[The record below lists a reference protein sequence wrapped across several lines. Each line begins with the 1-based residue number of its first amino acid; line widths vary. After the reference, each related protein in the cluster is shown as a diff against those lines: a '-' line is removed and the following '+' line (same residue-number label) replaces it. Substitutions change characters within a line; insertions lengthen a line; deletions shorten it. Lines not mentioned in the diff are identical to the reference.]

1 MEAEK
6 QTRTAQ
12 GSPEGGGSA
21 GEKRANLAVGGGE
34 ESTNPAVSKK
44 SATPAASGGEES
56 AKPAVSGGEES
67 TNPAVGGGEESTNP
81 AAGGGEESTKSAVS
95 GGEESTKSAVGG
107 GEESAKS
114 AAGGGEESTK
124 SAAVGGEKSTNP
136 AVGVGEESTTPA
148 AGGGEESTKSAA
160 GTGEKKRATLDAPL
174 AFRLIAV
181 GMTAGVINGVFGTG
195 GGTVIVFALSALA
208 GRLFPDRRMIFANAI
223 AIILP
228 PAVVSTLV
236 YASFSPP
243 DPTTVTAIALCSLAG
258 GALGA
263 LLLGKLKGRVLRLIF
278 AVLMIL
284 SGGIM
289 LFR

>member
-34 ESTNPAVSKK
+34 ESTNPAVSGGEESTK
-44 SATPAASGGEES
+44 SAAGTGEESTKSAESGGEES
-56 AKPAVSGGEES
+56 AKPA
-67 TNPAVGGGEESTNP
+67 A
-81 AAGGGEESTKSAVS
+81 
-95 GGEESTKSAVGG
+95 GG

-124 SAAVGGEKSTNP
+124 S
-136 AVGVGEESTTPA
+136 A

>member
-21 GEKRANLAVGGGE
+21 GE
-34 ESTNPAVSKK
+34 ESTK
-44 SATPAASGGEES
+44 SAAS
-56 AKPAVSGGEES
+56 
-67 TNPAVGGGEESTNP
+67 
-81 AAGGGEESTKSAVS
+81 GGEESTKSAVS
-95 GGEESTKSAVGG
+95 GGEECTKSAV
-107 GEESAKS
+107 S
-114 AAGGGEESTK
+114 
-124 SAAVGGEKSTNP
+124 
-136 AVGVGEESTTPA
+136 
-148 AGGGEESTKSAA
+148 GGEESTKSAA
-160 GTGEKKRATLDAPL
+160 GEGEESTKSAVGTGEKKRAALDAPL

-243 DPTTVTAIALCSLAG
+243 DPATVTAIALCSLAG

>member
-21 GEKRANLAVGGGE
+21 GEKRANLA
-34 ESTNPAVSKK
+34 
-44 SATPAASGGEES
+44 
-56 AKPAVSGGEES
+56 
-67 TNPAVGGGEESTNP
+67 
-81 AAGGGEESTKSAVS
+81 AGGGEESTKSAVS
-95 GGEESTKSAVGG
+95 GGEES
-107 GEESAKS
+107 AK
-114 AAGGGEESTK
+114 
-124 SAAVGGEKSTNP
+124 
-136 AVGVGEESTTPA
+136 PA
-148 AGGGEESTKSAA
+148 AGGGEESTNPSA
-160 GTGEKKRATLDAPL
+160 GGGEKKRATLDAPL

-243 DPTTVTAIALCSLAG
+243 DPATVTAIALCSLAG

>member
-6 QTRTAQ
+6 QTRTVQ

-21 GEKRANLAVGGGE
+21 GEKRANLAVSGGEESAKSAASGGEESTKSAAGGGE
-34 ESTNPAVSKK
+34 ESTNPAVS
-44 SATPAASGGEES
+44 GGEE
-56 AKPAVSGGEES
+56 
-67 TNPAVGGGEESTNP
+67 N
-81 AAGGGEESTKSAVS
+81 TKSAVS
-95 GGEESTKSAVGG
+95 GGEESTKSA
-107 GEESAKS
+107 
-114 AAGGGEESTK
+114 AGGGEESTK
-124 SAAVGGEKSTNP
+124 SAA
-136 AVGVGEESTTPA
+136 
-148 AGGGEESTKSAA
+148 GGGEEGTKSAA

-243 DPTTVTAIALCSLAG
+243 DPATVTAIALCSLAG

>member
-6 QTRTAQ
+6 QTRTVQ

-21 GEKRANLAVGGGE
+21 GEKRANLAVSGGEESTKSAAGGGEESAKPATGGGE
-34 ESTNPAVSKK
+34 EST
-44 SATPAASGGEES
+44 
-56 AKPAVSGGEES
+56 KPAVSGGEES
-67 TNPAVGGGEESTNP
+67 TNPA
-81 AAGGGEESTKSAVS
+81 
-95 GGEESTKSAVGG
+95 
-107 GEESAKS
+107 
-114 AAGGGEESTK
+114 
-124 SAAVGGEKSTNP
+124 
-136 AVGVGEESTTPA
+136 
-148 AGGGEESTKSAA
+148 A
-160 GTGEKKRATLDAPL
+160 GTDEKKRAALDASL

-243 DPTTVTAIALCSLAG
+243 DPATVTAIALCSLAG

>member
-21 GEKRANLAVGGGE
+21 GEKRANLA
-34 ESTNPAVSKK
+34 
-44 SATPAASGGEES
+44 
-56 AKPAVSGGEES
+56 
-67 TNPAVGGGEESTNP
+67 
-81 AAGGGEESTKSAVS
+81 AGGGEESTKSAVS
-95 GGEESTKSAVGG
+95 GGEESAKPAAGG
-107 GEESAKS
+107 GEESAK
-114 AAGGGEESTK
+114 
-124 SAAVGGEKSTNP
+124 
-136 AVGVGEESTTPA
+136 PA

-160 GTGEKKRATLDAPL
+160 GAGEKRANLAAGGGEESTKSAAGGGEESTNPSAGGGEKKRATLDAPL

-243 DPTTVTAIALCSLAG
+243 DPATVTAIALCSLAG

>member
-21 GEKRANLAVGGGE
+21 GEKRANLAV
-34 ESTNPAVSKK
+34 S
-44 SATPAASGGEES
+44 
-56 AKPAVSGGEES
+56 
-67 TNPAVGGGEESTNP
+67 
-81 AAGGGEESTKSAVS
+81 GGEESTKSAVS
-95 GGEESTKSAVGG
+95 GGEESTKSAAGG
-107 GEESAKS
+107 GEESAKP
-114 AAGGGEESTK
+114 
-124 SAAVGGEKSTNP
+124 AVSKKSTNP
-136 AVGVGEESTTPA
+136 AVSKK
-148 AGGGEESTKSAA
+148 STKSAV
-160 GTGEKKRATLDAPL
+160 GTGEKKRAALDAPL

-243 DPTTVTAIALCSLAG
+243 DPATVTAIALCSLAG

>member
-21 GEKRANLAVGGGE
+21 GE
-34 ESTNPAVSKK
+34 ESTNPAVS
-44 SATPAASGGEES
+44 GGEKS
-56 AKPAVSGGEES
+56 TKSAVSGGEES
-67 TNPAVGGGEESTNP
+67 TKSAASGDEENANPAAGGGEESTNP
-81 AAGGGEESTKSAVS
+81 AAGGGEESTNP
-95 GGEESTKSAVGG
+95 AVGG

-114 AAGGGEESTK
+114 AAG
-124 SAAVGGEKSTNP
+124 A
-136 AVGVGEESTTPA
+136 
-148 AGGGEESTKSAA
+148 
-160 GTGEKKRATLDAPL
+160 GEKKRAALDAPL

-243 DPTTVTAIALCSLAG
+243 DPATVTAIALCSLAG

>member
-34 ESTNPAVSKK
+34 ESTK
-44 SATPAASGGEES
+44 SAAGGGEES
-56 AKPAVSGGEES
+56 TKSAAGGGEKSTNPAEGVGEES

-81 AAGGGEESTKSAVS
+81 AAGGGE
-95 GGEESTKSAVGG
+95 
-107 GEESAKS
+107 
-114 AAGGGEESTK
+114 
-124 SAAVGGEKSTNP
+124 
-136 AVGVGEESTTPA
+136 
-148 AGGGEESTKSAA
+148 
-160 GTGEKKRATLDAPL
+160 KKRAALDTSL

-243 DPTTVTAIALCSLAG
+243 DPATVTAIALCSLAG

>member
-21 GEKRANLAVGGGE
+21 GEKRAKPAVGGGE

-44 SATPAASGGEES
+44 SAKSAAGGGEES

-67 TNPAVGGGEESTNP
+67 TKSAVSGGEESTNP
-81 AAGGGEESTKSAVS
+81 AAGGS
-95 GGEESTKSAVGG
+95 
-107 GEESAKS
+107 
-114 AAGGGEESTK
+114 
-124 SAAVGGEKSTNP
+124 
-136 AVGVGEESTTPA
+136 
-148 AGGGEESTKSAA
+148 EESTKSAA

-243 DPTTVTAIALCSLAG
+243 DPATVTAIALCSLTG

>member
-12 GSPEGGGSA
+12 GSPEGGDSA
-21 GEKRANLAVGGGE
+21 GEKRANLAASGDE
-34 ESTNPAVSKK
+34 ESTK
-44 SATPAASGGEES
+44 S
-56 AKPAVSGGEES
+56 
-67 TNPAVGGGEESTNP
+67 
-81 AAGGGEESTKSAVS
+81 AAGGGEESTKSAAGGGEESAKPAAGGGEKSTNPVVS
-95 GGEESTKSAVGG
+95 GGGENTKFAVSGGEESTKSAEGGGEESTKSAVGG
-107 GEESAKS
+107 GEESTNPAVS
-114 AAGGGEESTK
+114 VGEESTK
-124 SAAVGGEKSTNP
+124 SAVSG
-136 AVGVGEESTTPA
+136 
-148 AGGGEESTKSAA
+148 
-160 GTGEKKRATLDAPL
+160 GEKKRATLDAPL

-243 DPTTVTAIALCSLAG
+243 DPATVTAIALCSLAG

>member
-21 GEKRANLAVGGGE
+21 GKKRANL
-34 ESTNPAVSKK
+34 
-44 SATPAASGGEES
+44 
-56 AKPAVSGGEES
+56 
-67 TNPAVGGGEESTNP
+67 
-81 AAGGGEESTKSAVS
+81 AVS
-95 GGEESTKSAVGG
+95 GGEESTKSAAGG

-124 SAAVGGEKSTNP
+124 SAAG
-136 AVGVGEESTTPA
+136 A
-148 AGGGEESTKSAA
+148 
-160 GTGEKKRATLDAPL
+160 GEKKRAALDAPL

-243 DPTTVTAIALCSLAG
+243 DPATVTAIALCSLAG

>member
-21 GEKRANLAVGGGE
+21 GEESTKSAASGGE
-34 ESTNPAVSKK
+34 ESTNPAVSGGEESTKSAASGGKK
-44 SATPAASGGEES
+44 STNPAASGDEESTKSAAGGGEESTKSAASGGEES
-56 AKPAVSGGEES
+56 AKSA
-67 TNPAVGGGEESTNP
+67 AGGGEESTNP

-95 GGEESTKSAVGG
+95 GGEECTKSAV
-107 GEESAKS
+107 S
-114 AAGGGEESTK
+114 
-124 SAAVGGEKSTNP
+124 
-136 AVGVGEESTTPA
+136 
-148 AGGGEESTKSAA
+148 GGEESTKSAA
-160 GTGEKKRATLDAPL
+160 GEGEESTKSAVGTGEKKRAALDAPL

-243 DPTTVTAIALCSLAG
+243 DPATVTAIALCSLAG

>member
-21 GEKRANLAVGGGE
+21 GEKRAN
-34 ESTNPAVSKK
+34 
-44 SATPAASGGEES
+44 
-56 AKPAVSGGEES
+56 
-67 TNPAVGGGEESTNP
+67 PAVGGGEESTKSAAGGGEESTYP
-81 AAGGGEESTKSAVS
+81 AAGGESTNPAVSGGEESTKSAVS
-95 GGEESTKSAVGG
+95 GGEESTKSAAGG
-107 GEESAKS
+107 GEESAKP
-114 AAGGGEESTK
+114 
-124 SAAVGGEKSTNP
+124 AVSKKSTNP
-136 AVGVGEESTTPA
+136 AVSKK
-148 AGGGEESTKSAA
+148 STKSAV
-160 GTGEKKRATLDAPL
+160 GTGEKKRAALDAPL

-243 DPTTVTAIALCSLAG
+243 DPATVTAIALCSLAG

>member
-21 GEKRANLAVGGGE
+21 GEKRANLAASGGEKSTKSAVSGGEKSTKSAAGGGAE
-34 ESTNPAVSKK
+34 NAKPAAGTGEKSTNPAAGGGEKSTK
-44 SATPAASGGEES
+44 SAVSGGEES
-56 AKPAVSGGEES
+56 AKPAVS
-67 TNPAVGGGEESTNP
+67 
-81 AAGGGEESTKSAVS
+81 K
-95 GGEESTKSAVGG
+95 
-107 GEESAKS
+107 
-114 AAGGGEESTK
+114 
-124 SAAVGGEKSTNP
+124 KSTNP
-136 AVGVGEESTTPA
+136 AVSKK
-148 AGGGEESTKSAA
+148 STKSAA
-160 GTGEKKRATLDAPL
+160 GTGEKKRATLDASL

-243 DPTTVTAIALCSLAG
+243 DPATVTAIALCSLAG

>member
-21 GEKRANLAVGGGE
+21 GEKRANLAVSGGEECTKSAAGGGE
-34 ESTNPAVSKK
+34 ESTK
-44 SATPAASGGEES
+44 SAA
-56 AKPAVSGGEES
+56 
-67 TNPAVGGGEESTNP
+67 GGGEESTNP
-81 AAGGGEESTKSAVS
+81 AAGGGEES
-95 GGEESTKSAVGG
+95 
-107 GEESAKS
+107 AK
-114 AAGGGEESTK
+114 
-124 SAAVGGEKSTNP
+124 P
-136 AVGVGEESTTPA
+136 
-148 AGGGEESTKSAA
+148 AA
-160 GTGEKKRATLDAPL
+160 GTGEKKRAALDAPL

-243 DPTTVTAIALCSLAG
+243 DPATVTAIALCSLAG

>member
-1 MEAEK
+1 M
-6 QTRTAQ
+6 
-12 GSPEGGGSA
+12 S
-21 GEKRANLAVGGGE
+21 GGE
-34 ESTNPAVSKK
+34 ESTK
-44 SATPAASGGEES
+44 SAAGGGEES
-56 AKPAVSGGEES
+56 AKPAVS
-67 TNPAVGGGEESTNP
+67 
-81 AAGGGEESTKSAVS
+81 K
-95 GGEESTKSAVGG
+95 
-107 GEESAKS
+107 
-114 AAGGGEESTK
+114 
-124 SAAVGGEKSTNP
+124 KSTNP
-136 AVGVGEESTTPA
+136 AVSKK
-148 AGGGEESTKSAA
+148 STKSAV
-160 GTGEKKRATLDAPL
+160 GTGEKKRAALDAPL

-243 DPTTVTAIALCSLAG
+243 DPATVTAIALCSLAG

>member
-21 GEKRANLAVGGGE
+21 GEKSTNTAVSGGE
-34 ESTNPAVSKK
+34 ESTK
-44 SATPAASGGEES
+44 SAAGAGEES
-56 AKPAVSGGEES
+56 TKPAVSGGEES
-67 TNPAVGGGEESTNP
+67 TNPAV
-81 AAGGGEESTKSAVS
+81 S
-95 GGEESTKSAVGG
+95 GGEESTR
-107 GEESAKS
+107 
-114 AAGGGEESTK
+114 
-124 SAAVGGEKSTNP
+124 
-136 AVGVGEESTTPA
+136 
-148 AGGGEESTKSAA
+148 SAA

-243 DPTTVTAIALCSLAG
+243 DPATVTAIALCSLAG

-263 LLLGKLKGRVLRLIF
+263 LLLCVSLTMIFINGGRFYNPFQR
-278 AVLMIL
+278 
-284 SGGIM
+284 
-289 LFR
+289 

>member
-21 GEKRANLAVGGGE
+21 GE
-34 ESTNPAVSKK
+34 ESTK
-44 SATPAASGGEES
+44 SAASGGEES
-56 AKPAVSGGEES
+56 AKSA
-67 TNPAVGGGEESTNP
+67 AGGGEESTNP

-95 GGEESTKSAVGG
+95 GGEECTKSAV
-107 GEESAKS
+107 S
-114 AAGGGEESTK
+114 
-124 SAAVGGEKSTNP
+124 
-136 AVGVGEESTTPA
+136 
-148 AGGGEESTKSAA
+148 GGEESTKSAA
-160 GTGEKKRATLDAPL
+160 GEGEESTKSAVGTGEKKRAALDAPL

-243 DPTTVTAIALCSLAG
+243 DPATVTAIALCSLAG

>member
-21 GEKRANLAVGGGE
+21 GE
-34 ESTNPAVSKK
+34 ESAK
-44 SATPAASGGEES
+44 SAAGGGEES

-67 TNPAVGGGEESTNP
+67 TNPAASKKSTNPAAGGGEESAKLAVSGGEESTKSAASGGEESTKSAAGGGEESTKSAAGGGEESTNP
-81 AAGGGEESTKSAVS
+81 AAGGGEKSTKSAAGKKSTNPAVS
-95 GGEESTKSAVGG
+95 GGEESAKPAVSGG
-107 GEESAKS
+107 GEN
-114 AAGGGEESTK
+114 
-124 SAAVGGEKSTNP
+124 TNP
-136 AVGVGEESTTPA
+136 
-148 AGGGEESTKSAA
+148 AA
-160 GTGEKKRATLDAPL
+160 GTGEKKRAALDASL

-243 DPTTVTAIALCSLAG
+243 DPATVTAIALCSLAG

>member
-21 GEKRANLAVGGGE
+21 GEKRANLAVSGGE
-34 ESTNPAVSKK
+34 ESTK
-44 SATPAASGGEES
+44 SAAGGGEES
-56 AKPAVSGGEES
+56 AKPAVS
-67 TNPAVGGGEESTNP
+67 
-81 AAGGGEESTKSAVS
+81 K
-95 GGEESTKSAVGG
+95 
-107 GEESAKS
+107 
-114 AAGGGEESTK
+114 
-124 SAAVGGEKSTNP
+124 KSTNP
-136 AVGVGEESTTPA
+136 AVSKK
-148 AGGGEESTKSAA
+148 STKSAV
-160 GTGEKKRATLDAPL
+160 GTGEKKRAALDAPL

-243 DPTTVTAIALCSLAG
+243 DPATVTAIALCSLAG